1 MKHDLRVIKRGLPR
15 LSDSWLAIQI
25 VMLLCRLPVLLRLY
39 TLPTLLH
46 RLTPRDTTA
55 MTAPDIERDRVV
67 RLVLWV
73 CRLRP
78 FRSRLF
84 PRTCL
89 RQALA
94 LYSTLTYLG
103 YTASIH
109 FGILWR
115 GKELRG
121 HSWVTLDGMAVA
133 EGRDSSPYR
142 IVYSYP
148 SGQPNSA
155 SNVKEIFS
163 PKGQFF

>member
-1 MKHDLRVIKRGLPR
+1 
-15 LSDSWLAIQI
+15 
-25 VMLLCRLPVLLRLY
+25 MLLLCQLPVLLRLY
-39 TLPTLLH
+39 ALPTLLH
-46 RLTPRDTTA
+46 RLTPRNTTA
-55 MTAPDIERDRVV
+55 MTVPDVERDRAV
-67 RLVLWV
+67 RLVLRV
-73 CRLRP
+73 CQLRP

-103 YTASIH
+103 YTVSIH
-109 FGILWR
+109 FGILRR
-115 GKELRG
+115 GEELRG
-121 HSWVTLDGMAVA
+121 HSWVTLEGMAVA

-155 SNVKEIFS
+155 PNVKGICS